1 MDITEPLVN
10 VEFKNVKFE
19 DAEDRSFM
27 VNSLSVSGNN
37 CMGCKDRGKDI
48 MLSIVDGDD
57 GFVDFFLDQEQAIQ
71 LQKQLARN
79 ITFNELEM

>member
-1 MDITEPLVN
+1 MESITKGRTV
-10 VEFKNVKFE
+10 VRFKNVK
-19 DAEDRSFM
+19 DREFM

-37 CMGCKDRGKDI
+37 CQGCKDFSKDI

-57 GFVDFFLDQEQAIQ
+57 GFIDFFLDQEQAIQ